1 MTITLAFSSGPKN
14 NNDLFPRELS
24 WDDLVDAICSP
35 TVGEKDGSYFVRG
48 PSETGKRHND
58 AIPYSEILILDG
70 DSRITPDTGEIA
82 RGAPDPELVSE
93 VLREVGLDHIIYTT
107 HSNDPPTLHKY
118 RVVIP
123 ADRYRPADVADCVE
137 YVIEQLHLRGVYLA
151 PVKENLA
158 WSQPWFLP
166 RLRDKNAAFKKIVW
180 NGGLSL
186 DVRTALAWGE
196 ENRRMKRAME
206 APVVKTPSVSRREG
220 SVIEQFNHA
229 ANPDWVR
236 YYLESQGYTFAY
248 KTGETYRYIRPNSET
263 GTAGVILFR
272 GKYGDWCLYSHHGG
286 QDPLSRK
293 VTDPFGLLC
302 TFSYGGD
309 VRATVRAL
317 ENGRKQ
323 EAEKPKL
330 SAQEVEAQVEQIT
343 IDEPEPQPEPEPEM
357 VKPAAQPQEKRERI
371 KLVRA
376 DELRRVQV
384 PWLVHKLIPANG
396 LCVLYG
402 KPGTYK
408 SFIAIYL
415 SAHIAAGLPT
425 LSSRATQKGDVVYIA
440 AEGRGG
446 LHQRWSALQSHYDIP
461 NDAPIYF
468 VEASLDLRESDTDCV
483 ELIEAIQKRSAIP
496 RLIVV
501 DTLARTF
508 GGGDENDASEMSQ
521 FINTIGALQE
531 QFGCAVM
538 AVHHSGKDETRGMRG
553 SSALLGAA
561 DVVLFLSRD
570 IETNGGTIFI
580 QKMKDGEDGISEQ
593 FTVIPWT
600 DPNDPEVTSLI
611 IEPGAP
617 EKPQVAASAGK
628 EFALEVLRKEIATNG
643 KIIEDPSIAGWDI
656 RGVPVRGWQEAY
668 VTTRMAEGVEKE
680 TAERSFRKCRQ
691 QLLDS
696 YQVKIYNK
704 MVWINGQPN

>member
-1 MTITLAFSSGPKN
+1 MTVTLAFSAGPIRN
-14 NNDLFPRELS
+14 TEILPRELD
-24 WDDLVDAICSP
+24 WAGLVDALTHP
-35 TVGEKDGSYFVRG
+35 TVGDKDGTYFTRG
-48 PSETGKRHND
+48 PAPTNKRTSES
-58 AIPYSEILILDG
+58 IPYADVVILDG
-70 DSRITPDTGEIA
+70 DSRIVQDTGEVLK
-82 RGAPDPELVSE
+82 GAPPPALVSDA
-93 VLREVGLDHIIYTT
+93 LRDAGIDHIIYTT
-107 HSNDPPTLHKY
+107 HSHAPPLNKY

-123 ADRYRPADVADCVE
+123 ADRHRPEDVTDCVE
-137 YVIEQLHLRGVYLA
+137 YLIEQLHIRGVYLA
-151 PVKENLA
+151 NVSENMA
-158 WSQPWFLP
+158 WGQGWFLP
-166 RLRDKNAAFKKIVW
+166 RVSTPDAAFEKYVW

-206 APVVKTPSVSRREG
+206 APMAKTLSVSRRDG
-220 SVIEQFNHA
+220 SVIEQFNRA
-229 ANPDWVR
+229 ANPEWVR
-236 YYLESQGYTFAY
+236 YFLENQGYTFAY
-248 KTGETYRYIRPNSET
+248 RHGDTYRFVRPNSET

-272 GKYGDWCLYSHHGG
+272 GKYGDWCLYSHHSG

-309 VRATVRAL
+309 VKATVRAL

-323 EAEKPKL
+323 EAEKPRL
-330 SAQEVEAQVEQIT
+330 SVQEVEAQVEQIT
-343 IDEPEPQPEPEPEM
+343 VDEPEPALLPEPPKFE
-357 VKPAAQPQEKRERI
+357 QPQPEKRERI
-371 KLVRA
+371 RLIRA

-384 PWLVHKLIPANG
+384 PWLVNKLIPANG

-408 SFIAIYL
+408 SFVAIYL
-415 SAHIAAGLPT
+415 SAHVAAGWPT
-425 LSSRATQKGDVVYIA
+425 LSSRATKQGDVVYIA

-446 LHQRWSALQSHYDIP
+446 LHQRWNALQSHYEIP
-461 NDAPIYF
+461 ADAPLYF
-468 VEASLDLRESDTDCV
+468 VEASLDLRESDQDYLD
-483 ELIEAIQKRSAIP
+483 LIAAIQKRSAVP
-496 RLIVV
+496 RLIVI

-521 FINTIGALQE
+521 FINTIGNLQE

-538 AVHHSGKDETRGMRG
+538 AIHHSGKDETRGMRG

-561 DVVLFLSRD
+561 DVVLMLSRD
-570 IETNGGTIFI
+570 METNGGTIYV

-593 FTVIPWT
+593 FSVLPWT
-600 DPNDPEVTSLI
+600 DPNDPETTSLI
-611 IEPGAP
+611 VEPGAP
-617 EKPQVAASAGK
+617 EKPQVTASAGK
-628 EFALEVLRKEIATNG
+628 EFALEVLRKEIATKG

-656 RGVPVRGWQEAY
+656 RGVPVKEWQEAY

-696 YQVKIYNK
+696 YQVKIFNK
-704 MVWINGQPN
+704 MVWSNGQPN